1 MMTVAFY
8 VWLIGLLIL
17 LLGFVLTTT
26 PIEMRRATP
35 LGVILAYIFWPIT
48 LIAIIVHILRNSRRR
63 R

>member
-1 MMTVAFY
+1 V
-8 VWLIGLLIL
+8 L

-35 LGVILAYIFWPIT
+35 VGVILAYVFWPIT
-48 LIAIIVHILRNSRRR
+48 LVAIVIHILRNSRRR